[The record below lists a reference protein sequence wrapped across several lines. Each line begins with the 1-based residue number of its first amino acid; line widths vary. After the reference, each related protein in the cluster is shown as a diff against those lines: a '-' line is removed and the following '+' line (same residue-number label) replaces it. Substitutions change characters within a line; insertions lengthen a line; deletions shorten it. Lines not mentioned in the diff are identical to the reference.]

1 MLHATST
8 KFLECVLALRAI
20 SYLYID
26 GSLHTCPYDPFL
38 RADIVRCQELHQRL
52 LKSNPKFDKVHFVT
66 YREQRLIW
74 EYLGDP

>member
-1 MLHATST
+1 MPT
-8 KFLECVLALRAI
+8 KLKIAREYYPDSVSDRNAVRR
-20 SYLYID
+20 
-26 GSLHTCPYDPFL
+26 L

-52 LKSNPKFDKVHFVT
+52 LNSNPKFDKVHFVT

>member
-1 MLHATST
+1 MAIRYNSGLLLFHPT
-8 KFLECVLALRAI
+8 LRCI
-20 SYLYID
+20 GGL
-26 GSLHTCPYDPFL
+26 
-38 RADIVRCQELHQRL
+38 QLHQRL